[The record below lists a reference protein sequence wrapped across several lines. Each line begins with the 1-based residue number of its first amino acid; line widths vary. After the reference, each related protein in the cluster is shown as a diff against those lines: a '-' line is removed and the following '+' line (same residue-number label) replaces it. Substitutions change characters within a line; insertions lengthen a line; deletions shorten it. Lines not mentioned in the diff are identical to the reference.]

1 MVDKAVLREQFTREW
16 EKHYQIDALSTRGFS
31 RHQCEKCHK
40 WFWSLDAQR
49 NVCGDSECVGYQF
62 IGQRTHNY
70 GYVETWKKISEY
82 FTKHGHTEIKR
93 FPVVSRWRDDL
104 YFTNASII
112 DFQPYVVTGE
122 VQPPANPLIVPQHC
136 LRFNDVGNVGV
147 TGRHYTGFV
156 MFGQHAFNTPEKGTF
171 YWKNEALEHD
181 YNYLTQ
187 VIGVKKEDLVFM
199 EDVWAGG
206 GTFGPSIEYYANG
219 IELGNCVFMQFQ
231 ELDDGNVR
239 ELPTKVID
247 MGAGLERLAW
257 YTNGLPTSYE
267 STFGQVVRNMKRNTG
282 VHLDE
287 DLFARYAKL
296 SGLLNME
303 EGNVKEKRLQIAK
316 QLEMDENELFPRI
329 ASLQA
334 LYAMADHLKTILYTC
349 TDGQLPSNGGGGYNL
364 RLLMRRVFGFNSEF
378 AFNLNYD
385 KILQDHVKELK
396 GFDDSL
402 AEGLPTAI
410 EVVREEQKKFNALQE
425 TGQKKMKVILEKL
438 QKENKPLQKKELV
451 TLYESH
457 GIPYEMAVDL
467 GKKAHVEVEEVFD
480 FYEQIGV
487 KNEKKKEKKE
497 ISTMMWNIDIVGNE
511 TIKTEQIYYDKLYED
526 EFDATV
532 LNLDTTSSAADH
544 PFAYL
549 VLDRTLFYPTG
560 GGQDND
566 VGTINGVEVKDVT
579 KTRNV
584 VVHKIDKKD
593 AEKFTIGQKVKGRID
608 RERRANLMHNHTAT
622 HLLNAMCRK
631 VLGNHIWQA
640 GAQKSPDKA
649 HLDVTHYKKITDEEI
664 KKIEELVERHVQMKI
679 PVHKILVPRTEAE
692 QKYGFR
698 IYQGGFVPGKEL
710 RLVQIE
716 GVDIQACGGT
726 HINNTSEIG
735 FFKVMKV
742 ESIQDGIERI
752 TYSTGQPAL
761 KWVQEREEKLARVTK
776 ILNTTEQDLEKAAQN
791 AIDEAKMWR
800 KQAESLMEEK
810 LQNDVIT
817 FKSKAKGSKII
828 EHVSY
833 SQDSTMKL
841 AQLLVNQNP
850 TLSVVLVSAPA
861 KFVVAMSGSA
871 SMFNAKN
878 AIQQILAYAKGSGG
892 GSEKVAQAK
901 LLSTDGIDAALM
913 KI

>member
-1 MVDKAVLREQFTREW
+1 MVDKTVLKEQFTRDW
-16 EKHYQIDALSTRGFS
+16 KKHYQIDALSTRGFS

-40 WFWSLDAQR
+40 FFWSLDANR

-62 IGQRTHNY
+62 IGQKTHNY

-122 VQPPANPLIVPQHC
+122 VEPPANPLIVPQHC

-171 YWKNEALEHD
+171 YWKDEALEHD

-187 VIGVKKEDLVFM
+187 VIGVKKEDLIFM

-206 GTFGPSIEYYANG
+206 GTYGPSIEYYANG

-231 ELDDGNVR
+231 EMDDGTSR
-239 ELPTKVID
+239 ELSTKVID

-257 YTNGLPTSYE
+257 YTNGAATSYE
-267 STFGQVVRNMKRNTG
+267 STFGSVIRNMKRNTG

-287 DLFARYAKL
+287 DLFAKYAKL

-316 QLEMDENELFPRI
+316 QLEMDEKELFSRI
-329 ASLQA
+329 GSLQA

-364 RLLMRRVFGFNSEF
+364 RLLLRRVFGFNSEF
-378 AFNLNYD
+378 SFNLNYD
-385 KILQDHVKELK
+385 KILQDHVKELH
-396 GFDDSL
+396 GFDNSL

-425 TGQKKMKVILEKL
+425 TGQKKMKVIIDKL
-438 QKENKPLQKKELV
+438 KKENKPLEKKELV

-467 GKKAHVEVEEVFD
+467 GKKSGVQVEEVFD
-480 FYEQIGV
+480 FYEQVSV
-487 KNEKKKEKKE
+487 KNEKKKEKKTKLAADVE
-497 ISTMMWNIDIVGNE
+497 SLPE
-511 TIKTEQIYYDKLYED
+511 TKTLYYEKLYED
-526 EFDATV
+526 AFDARV
-532 LNLDTTSSAADH
+532 LRVLENK
-544 PFAYL
+544 YV
-549 VLDRTLFYPTG
+549 VLDQTLFYPEG
-560 GGQDND
+560 GGQSFDT
-566 VGTINGVEVKDVT
+566 GTLNEIGVKSVQKVQNRILHEVEDASSFSEGQEVKGF
-579 KTRNV
+579 
-584 VVHKIDKKD
+584 IS
-593 AEKFTIGQKVKGRID
+593 

-640 GAQKSPDKA
+640 GAQKSPEKA
-649 HLDVTHYKKITDEEI
+649 HLDVTHFKKITPEEI
-664 KKIEELVERHVQMKI
+664 KQIEELVEQHVQKKI
-679 PVHKILVPRTEAE
+679 PVHKFIVSRTEAE

-716 GVDIQACGGT
+716 NVDIQACGGT

-752 TYSTGQPAL
+752 TYTTGQPAL
-761 KWVQEREEKLARVTK
+761 KYVQEREEKLARITK

-800 KQAESLMEEK
+800 KQAEALMEEK

-828 EHVSY
+828 EHVEY
-833 SQDSTMKL
+833 SQESTMKL

-850 TLSVVLVSAPA
+850 TLSVVLVSIPA

-901 LLSTDGIDAALM
+901 LVSTDGIDAALM
-913 KI
+913 KV